1 MQKVTDYFNFVA
13 QVGVGIKASGS
24 LTRGSVFYKKF
35 IKLKMTLGE
44 WR

>member
-1 MQKVTDYFNFVA
+1 MHKVTDFFNFVA

-24 LTRGSVFYKKF
+24 LTRGSAFYK
-35 IKLKMTLGE
+35 KLKMTLGD